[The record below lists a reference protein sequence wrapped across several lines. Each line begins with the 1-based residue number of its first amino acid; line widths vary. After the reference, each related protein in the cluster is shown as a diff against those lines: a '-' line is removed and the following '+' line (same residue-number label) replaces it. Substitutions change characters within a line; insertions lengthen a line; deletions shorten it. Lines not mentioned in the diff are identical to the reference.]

1 MLLLPRSC
9 CWYWGMFVPGVY
21 LACQRQNC
29 SLSDRGMIGIHV
41 VYLSPA
47 ITETEKELKMPIS
60 KRPGTWRGFVAVLV
74 LAALSASCGGAP
86 SVQGTPTPL
95 PCNTSAAASATAVPS
110 GASVEDVSY
119 ATEWP
124 SPNQNLYN
132 TRVAHSTIAS
142 TNVSKLRIAWTIPL
156 QGKGATG
163 ADVANP
169 VIANGIAYLQDGASN
184 VMAVQDATGQV
195 LWTHTYN
202 APDYGPNGV
211 TFANGRIYGVTACG
225 VFALDAHTG
234 QQVWYNT
241 HLATGQVNF
250 DIAPQVANGKVF
262 VSSAITFGGGIIYAL
277 DAASGSTLWS
287 FQTVVDKVGQQL
299 KAPSGGA
306 WDAMLLGPDNS
317 VYAGIGNPY
326 LSLQEAIAT
335 PSREL
340 YTDSIVKL
348 NQTTGHLEW
357 YYQAFPNDFHDWDLQ
372 ISPIYTTVAGR
383 PVVLAAGKGGVVFE
397 FDAAS
402 GQLLWKTAVGIHN
415 GHDNDD
421 QLALDGTLHLQT
433 PYTLEPGEAGGVET
447 NMAEA
452 DGVVYVPVVNLPET
466 FATATSPVGTSNFLQ
481 GKGEMVA
488 IDIATGKPLWAT
500 QLPQLPLG
508 GATVSNDL
516 VFTTTFTGELIALSR
531 KDGSVVW
538 TAQLP
543 AGSNAP
549 LAIVGNTL
557 LAGVGL
563 PLTAKQHPAVVAY
576 RLGT

>member
-1 MLLLPRSC
+1 
-9 CWYWGMFVPGVY
+9 
-21 LACQRQNC
+21 
-29 SLSDRGMIGIHV
+29 
-41 VYLSPA
+41 
-47 ITETEKELKMPIS
+47 MPIL

-74 LAALSASCGGAP
+74 LAALLAACGGSP
-86 SVQGTPTPL
+86 SAQGTPTPMA
-95 PCNTSAAASATAVPS
+95 CNTSTATGATSVPP
-110 GASVEDVSY
+110 GTPVEDVSY

-124 SPNQNLYN
+124 SPNQNLSN

-142 TNVSKLRIAWTIPL
+142 TNVSKLGIAWTIPL
-156 QGKGATG
+156 QGSGPNG

-184 VMAVQDATGQV
+184 VIAVQDATGRI
-195 LWTHTYN
+195 LWTHKYN
-202 APDYGPNGV
+202 SIPRQGPNGV

-225 VFALDAHTG
+225 VFALDAQTG
-234 QQVWYNT
+234 QQVWYTT

-262 VSSAITFGGGIIYAL
+262 VSSAITLGGGIIYAL
-277 DAASGSTLWS
+277 DAATGATLWS
-287 FQTVVDKVGQQL
+287 FQTVVDKTGQQL
-299 KAPSGGA
+299 KATAGGA
-306 WDAMLLGPDNS
+306 WDAMLIGPDNS
-317 VYAGIGNPY
+317 LYAGIGNPY

-348 NQTTGHLEW
+348 NQTTGQLEW
-357 YYQAFPNDFHDWDLQ
+357 YYQAFPDDFHDWDLQ
-372 ISPIYTTVAGR
+372 ISPIYTTTATGR
-383 PVVLAAGKGGVVFE
+383 PVVLAAGKGGFVFA
-397 FDAAS
+397 FDAVS

-421 QLALDGTLHLQT
+421 QLALNGTLHLQT
-433 PYTLEPGEAGGVET
+433 PYTLEPGEVGGVET
-447 NMAEA
+447 NMAAA
-452 DGVVYVPVVNLPET
+452 DGVVYVPVDNLPET
-466 FATATSPVGTSNFLQ
+466 FATATARVGTSNFFQ

-488 IDIATGKPLWAT
+488 IDIATGKPLWET

-516 VFTTTFTGELIALSR
+516 VLTATFTGELMALSR
-531 KDGSVVW
+531 QDGSVVW

-543 AGSNAP
+543 AGSNAT

-557 LAGVGL
+557 LAGAGL
-563 PLTAKQHPAVVAY
+563 PLTAAQHPVVVAY